1 MPNRTERPAPSRRQP
16 LCVLMAEHNLEDVEL
31 VKRALE
37 VGGFD
42 LRLDIVAERA
52 EFESRLQETEYD
64 VVLADFR
71 LPNWTGMDAFAL
83 LRESGRDTPLILVT
97 GTMGDES
104 AVDCIKQGVADYVL
118 KDRLAQLPVAVRRAL
133 EEKSFRDAHAFM
145 LEMLQ
150 QSEEGFRLLFASN
163 PLPMWVYDRET
174 LAFLQV
180 NDAAVAKY
188 GYSRLDF
195 FGMKIT
201 DIRPAEDLPRLMDY
215 LGNPHETVLSSGE
228 WRHRLRDGTVIDV
241 EIDSHAIDYG
251 GRQAVL
257 VVMKDVTSRKRAEEE
272 NLRLVTAIEQSA
284 EGVVI
289 TDPNGVM
296 EYVNPAF
303 TKMTGYAR
311 AEAVGQSVRIL
322 KSGKQ
327 DDEFYRRLW
336 DTILAGW
343 TWRGEMINRRKDG
356 SRYAQESNITPV
368 RNDAGAI
375 THFIAIQQDVTERRA
390 LEEQL
395 RQGQKFEAIGQL
407 AGGIAHDFNNVIGAI
422 LGWAELGQDETPQG
436 STPHGYFR
444 KIADQ
449 SNRAA
454 ALIRQLLTFARR
466 QALEP
471 TGIQLNEIIPD
482 LLNLLDNVLGKG
494 IELKTVL
501 APDLCMVRASPPQ
514 IEQVLMNLCVNAR
527 DAMPQG
533 GRLVIATANAELSPE
548 ACRRFPE
555 AQPGSYVSL
564 SVSDTGVGID
574 ASIREHIF
582 EPFFTTKEV
591 GKGTGLGLAT
601 VYGIVKQHGGVV
613 DVESELGAG
622 ATFRVYLPVTEALA
636 ETKTKG
642 GQRRAEPAQEGS
654 ETILVADDHDGVRA
668 MAVQSL
674 ERLGYRV
681 LLATDGEEA
690 VQVAERHGDSIALV
704 VLDMV
709 MPRLSGPEAYRRISA
724 LRPGLPAVFA
734 TGYSAEM
741 AAVEG
746 LGENRLVVLQKPY
759 TPAQLAGAVR
769 QVLDAAPRLQENA
782 ASRDKH

>member
-1 MPNRTERPAPSRRQP
+1 MPNPTERPSAPPRHP
-16 LCVLMAEHNLEDVEL
+16 LRVLVVEHALEDAEL
-31 VKRALE
+31 MKRALE

-42 LRLDIVAERA
+42 LRLDVVAKRA
-52 EFESRLQETEYD
+52 DFESRLQETEYD

-71 LPNWTGMDAFAL
+71 LPGWTGMDAFTL

-97 GTMGDES
+97 GTVGDES
-104 AVDCIKQGVADYVL
+104 AVECIKQGVADYVL
-118 KDRLAQLPVAVRRAL
+118 KDSLARLPVAVHRAL
-133 EEKSFRDAHAFM
+133 EEKSLRDAHTFM
-145 LEMLQ
+145 LEMLH

-201 DIRPAEDLPRLMDY
+201 DIQPAEDLPRPMDY
-215 LGNPHETVLSSGE
+215 PGNPHETVRSSGK

-257 VVMKDVTSRKRAEEE
+257 VVTKDVTSRKRAEEE

-289 TDPNGVM
+289 TDPKGVM

-311 AEAVGQSVRIL
+311 AEAVGQSIRIL

-327 DDEFYRRLW
+327 DDEFYRGLW
-336 DTILAGW
+336 NTILAGRI
-343 TWRGEMINRRKDG
+343 WRGELINRRKDG
-356 SRYAQESNITPV
+356 SRYAQQSNITPV

-375 THFIAIQQDVTERRA
+375 THFIGIQQDVTERRA
-390 LEEQL
+390 LEEQI

-422 LGWAELGQDETPQG
+422 LGWAELGQDETPQR

-482 LLNLLDNVLGKG
+482 LLNLLDNVLGKD
-494 IELKTVL
+494 IELKTAL
-501 APDLCMVRASPPQ
+501 APDLRMVRASPAQ

-533 GRLVIATANAELSPE
+533 GCLVIATENAALGPE
-548 ACRRFPE
+548 ACRRLPG
-555 AQPGSYVSL
+555 AQPGFHVCL

-613 DVESELGAG
+613 DVESERGAG
-622 ATFRVYLPVTEALA
+622 TTFRVYLPVTEALA
-636 ETKTKG
+636 ETKTKVG
-642 GQRRAEPAQEGS
+642 ERRAAPAQGGS
-654 ETILVADDHDGVRA
+654 ETILVADDHEGVRA

-674 ERLGYRV
+674 ERRGYRV

-690 VQVAERHGDSIALV
+690 VQVAERYGDSIALV

-746 LGENRLVVLQKPY
+746 FGENLIVLQKPY

-769 QVLDAAPRLQENA
+769 QALDAAPRLQENS